1 MNSYCK
7 NSTGSMIL
15 EILKTSGVTSTVIAI
30 FKALESTRFMTGP
43 VVPNLISN
51 TFEPVIHPYI
61 QTMHVYPKDS
71 YNSNFIWPVTP
82 LQTLLKFGGNK
93 IQSCRTW

>member
-1 MNSYCK
+1 MGMKFTTHKAIIRDHFMNSYCK
-7 NSTGSMIL
+7 ISTGPMIL

-51 TFEPVIHPYI
+51 TFEPVNISLH
-61 QTMHVYPKDS
+61 
-71 YNSNFIWPVTP
+71 SNHACLPQRF
-82 LQTLLKFGGNK
+82 L
-93 IQSCRTW
+93 